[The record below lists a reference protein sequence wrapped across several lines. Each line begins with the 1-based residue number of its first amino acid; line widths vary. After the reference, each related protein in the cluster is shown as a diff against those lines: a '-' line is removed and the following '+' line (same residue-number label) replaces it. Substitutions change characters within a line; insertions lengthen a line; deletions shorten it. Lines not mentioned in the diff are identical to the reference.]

1 MGTMVPVIEFELS
14 STLAAPR
21 PVVWGVVSTMR
32 GVNDE
37 LGPWLRMTF
46 PVDRAVL
53 AEGSVV
59 PGRVLFRSWTLLFGF
74 VPLDR
79 HALVLDVIDDGD
91 GFVEE
96 SSSWL
101 QRRWRHER
109 MLMDFGDGSCV
120 VTDRLVVEP
129 RLQVTRPL
137 IAVVVK
143 RVFTHRHRQLRRRFG
158 AG

>member
-1 MGTMVPVIEFELS
+1 
-14 STLAAPR
+14 
-21 PVVWGVVSTMR
+21 
-32 GVNDE
+32 
-37 LGPWLRMTF
+37 
-46 PVDRAVL
+46 
-53 AEGSVV
+53 
-59 PGRVLFRSWTLLFGF
+59 VLFRSWTLLFGF